1 MAKRRHHKKPGK
13 KPSTVKQRTRAGKQ
27 GQARTLK
34 RAQLQPVSRFLQL
47 PQELRDHVYD
57 LTGSLPRG
65 RTLVASGNITI
76 TDRPVTT
83 WRHCTRTN
91 RHYPLTTLRRSL
103 LQICRQIQSEALDY
117 IGRHN
122 QFVIDAPMLSHKPT
136 AWRSSFLLP
145 ILRSIRHL
153 RLNVKDLALG
163 YNGPTL
169 IENFSKHAVNLRTLD
184 IASFGPLGTIPRD
197 LALSRILQLVE
208 ATPSLETITLDGSE
222 MGTEGLAS
230 EFEAE
235 LRLRTRLYVEDI
247 DVGSFLRKHYEESQ
261 PRETLGYIFLKI
273 WGGRFIKTYNKGDNA
288 GGGRLNWYHRGQDRG
303 SRDPNHSTSSMWNI
317 HIPTIPRTI
326 ARNWQLPMGNM
337 HFE

>member
-13 KPSTVKQRTRAGKQ
+13 KPSSVKQRTRASKQ
-27 GQARTLK
+27 GQTRTLK
-34 RAQLQPVSRFLQL
+34 KAQLRPVSRFLQL

-57 LTGSLPRG
+57 LTGSLPRDK
-65 RTLVASGNITI
+65 TLVASGNITI
-76 TDRPVTT
+76 TDRPATIY
-83 WRHCTRTN
+83 RPRLSTN
-91 RHYPLTTLRRSL
+91 RYYPLTTLRRPL

-122 QFVIDAPMLSHKPT
+122 RFVIDAPMLSHKPT
-136 AWRSSFLLP
+136 VWGSSFLLP
-145 ILRSIRHL
+145 ILRSIRLL

-208 ATPSLETITLDGSE
+208 ATPSLETITLDGSK

-230 EFEAE
+230 EFEEE
-235 LRLRTRLYVEDI
+235 LRLRTRLYVEDV
-247 DVGSFLRKHYEESQ
+247 DGSSFLRKQYEDLQ

-273 WGGRFIKTYNKGDNA
+273 WGGRFIKTYSRGDNA
-288 GGGRLNWYHRGQDRG
+288 GGGRLNWYYRGQDRG
-303 SRDPNHSTSSMWNI
+303 SAARDPNHSTSSMWDI
-317 HIPTIPRTI
+317 HIPSSPRTLDRHVEEMI
-326 ARNWQLPMGNM
+326 SL
-337 HFE
+337 F